1 MERVYTYKFRLYP
14 NREQQ
19 IYLAN
24 VFGCCRL
31 VYNHF
36 LNEKKT
42 QYNESKASDSY
53 NVQQSKLTKLR
64 KTEGF
69 EFLNAVP
76 LQSLQCSLRN
86 MHTAYD
92 NFYKHRSS
100 YPKFKN
106 RRRKQSFKIAQPN
119 TFRIKDGK
127 LYIPKLKS
135 GISIVV
141 SKEII
146 GKICFATISKNK
158 AGCYHIAI
166 TVKQDYKQS
175 DKTYERVGID
185 LGIKELI
192 ITSKG
197 FKYASKRSI
206 IRYYKRK
213 LKKHQRCLARKIYG
227 SKRYENQVL
236 KCNRIYQKITD
247 IKTNYIHKITAELV
261 KTYDLI
267 KVEDLNI
274 KGMMK
279 NHKLAE
285 SISECNWYQFVQT
298 LEYKCRWNDKTMM
311 KVDRYYPSSQMCS
324 NCGYINK
331 KVKNLAI
338 RFWTCPNCG
347 AHHDRDIN
355 AAKNNEQY
363 EPDKWQRHIS
373 ARNVEYCR
381 GAVRQPFVRPKK
393 TGEQTDS
400 NEATIELEVLQD

>member
-1 MERVYTYKFRLYP
+1 MYTYKFRIYP
-14 NREQQ
+14 NKEQQ
-19 IYLAN
+19 NYLAN

-36 LNEKKT
+36 LNEKKK
-42 QYNESKASDSY
+42 QYDETKTSDSY

-76 LQSLQCSLRN
+76 LQFLQCSLRN

-106 RRRKQSFKIAQPN
+106 RRGKQSFKIAQPN
-119 TFRIKDGK
+119 TFHIKDNK

-135 GISIVV
+135 GIDIVV
-141 SKEII
+141 SKEIT

-158 AGCYHIAI
+158 AGRYYITI
-166 TVKQDYKQS
+166 TVKQDHTPS
-175 DKTYERVGID
+175 SKTNERVGLD

-206 IRYYKRK
+206 IRKYKRK
-213 LKKHQRCLARKIYG
+213 LKKYQSCLSRKTYG

-236 KCNRIYQKITD
+236 KCNRIHQKITD
-247 IKTNYIHKITAELV
+247 IKTDYIHKITTELV

-285 SISECNWYQFVQT
+285 SISECNWSQFVQT

-324 NCGYINK
+324 ECGYINK

-363 EPDKWQRHIS
+363 EPDEWQRHIS
-373 ARNVEYCR
+373 ARNAEYGR
-381 GAVRQPFVRPKK
+381 GAVYQLFVRPKK

-400 NEATIELEVLQD
+400 NEATIELLNL

>member
-19 IYLAN
+19 VYLAN

-31 VYNHF
+31 VYNYF
-36 LNEKKT
+36 LNEKKN
-42 QYNESKASDSY
+42 QYNKSKTSDSY
-53 NVQQSKLTKLR
+53 NVQQSKLTILR

-92 NFYKHRSS
+92 NFYKRRSS

-106 RRRKQSFKIAQPN
+106 RRDKQSFKIAQPN
-119 TFRIKDGK
+119 TFHIKDDK

-135 GISIVV
+135 GIDIVV
-141 SKEII
+141 SKEIT

-158 AGCYHIAI
+158 SGRYYIAI
-166 TVKQDYKQS
+166 TVKQDYTPNN
-175 DKTYERVGID
+175 KTNERVGLD

-213 LKKHQRCLARKIYG
+213 LKKYQRCLSRKTYG

-236 KCNRIYQKITD
+236 KCNRIHQKITD
-247 IKTNYIHKITAELV
+247 IKTDYIHKITAELV
-261 KTYDLI
+261 KQFDLI
-267 KVEDLNI
+267 KVEDLNV

-285 SISECNWYQFVQT
+285 SISECNWSQFIQT
-298 LEYKCRWNDKTMM
+298 LEYKCRWNGKTMM
-311 KVDRYYPSSQMCS
+311 KVYRYYPSSQMCS
-324 NCGYINK
+324 ECGYINK
-331 KVKNLAI
+331 KVKNLNV
-338 RFWTCPNCG
+338 RFWTCCKCG
-347 AHHDRDIN
+347 CHHDRDVN
-355 AAKNNEQY
+355 AARNNEQY
-363 EPDKWQRHIS
+363 EPYEWQRYIS
-373 ARNVEYCR
+373 ARNVEYGR
-381 GAVRQPFVRPKK
+381 GVVCKPFARPKK
-393 TGEQTDS
+393 IGEQTD
-400 NEATIELEVLQD
+400 NCEATIELEVL